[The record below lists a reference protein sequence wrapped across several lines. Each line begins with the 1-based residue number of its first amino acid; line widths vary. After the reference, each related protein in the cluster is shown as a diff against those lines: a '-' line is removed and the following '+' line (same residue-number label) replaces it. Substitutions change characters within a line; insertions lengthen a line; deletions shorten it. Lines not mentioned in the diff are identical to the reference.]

1 MDVARNHQSVNWA
14 EYFNLISNECPW
26 STRAFREGLIDI
38 RLWKPQVEMP
48 ALGHFEAR
56 IWLVTYSNTDITLL
70 AEQLNNLSTQDEWL
84 FSYPGYGEFA
94 TPIPILIQQDRQ
106 RLLDLRQKLQEK
118 SQVI

>member
-1 MDVARNHQSVNWA
+1 
-14 EYFNLISNECPW
+14 
-26 STRAFREGLIDI
+26 
-38 RLWKPQVEMP
+38 MP